1 MTEFLCRLFIKNHND
16 VADPRVRQRYGVLSG
31 ITGIVLNLCLFL
43 LKFLAGTL
51 TGAISITADAFNNL
65 SDAGTSLVTII
76 GFKLSAKPAD
86 EEHPFGHGRIEYL
99 AGLGISMV
107 IFVVGFELL
116 TTSFRKILHPEQ
128 LSGEILLPLLL
139 LIGSVLVKLWMSFFN
154 RKLSQKIH
162 SSAME
167 AAATD
172 SLTDSVATSAVIL
185 GLLVGHFS
193 GIAIDGYLGCAVAF
207 FIMYSGFKTA
217 KDSISP
223 LLGQPADPELVQK
236 IRDLVLQHK
245 EILGM
250 HDLII
255 HDYGPGRRIISLHAE
270 VPCDG
275 DILKI
280 HDTVDL
286 VEMELRQ
293 KLKCT
298 ATIHMDPI
306 DTSDAYTAK
315 LRKDVEEIVK
325 EMDAGLSIHDF
336 RIVRGDTHTNLIFD
350 VVTPYHAALSD
361 AQIAA
366 ELRKRI
372 REKDPTC
379 FAVIQVE
386 RSST

>member
-1 MTEFLCRLFIKNHND
+1 MTDFLCRLFIKNHNE
-16 VADPRVRQRYGVLSG
+16 VQDPHVRQRYGILSG

-51 TGAISITADAFNNL
+51 TGAISVTADAFNNL

-99 AGLGISMV
+99 AGLAISMA

-116 TTSFRKILHPEQ
+116 TSSFHKILNPEP
-128 LSGEILLPLLL
+128 LSGTILLPLLL
-139 LIGSVLVKLWMSFFN
+139 LICSVLVKIWMSFFN
-154 RKLSQKIH
+154 RKLSKKIH

-167 AAATD
+167 AASAD
-172 SLTDSVATSAVIL
+172 SLTDSIATSAVIL
-185 GLLVGHFS
+185 GLLIGHFS
-193 GIAIDGYLGCAVAF
+193 RISIDGYLGCAVAF

-223 LLGQPADPELVQK
+223 LLGQPADAELVCK
-236 IRDLVLQHK
+236 IRNIVLKHK
-245 EILGM
+245 EIIGM
-250 HDLII
+250 HDLIV
-255 HDYGPGRRIISLHAE
+255 HDYGPGRRMISLHAE
-270 VPCDG
+270 VSG
-275 DILKI
+275 DENILKA
-280 HDTVDL
+280 HDAVDL
-286 VEMELRQ
+286 VEMELRSE
-293 KLKCT
+293 LKCI

-306 DTSDAYTAK
+306 DTSDTYTAK
-315 LRKDVEEIVK
+315 LRLDVEEMVK

-336 RIVRGDTHTNLIFD
+336 RIVRGETHTNLIFD
-350 VVTPYHAALSD
+350 VVTPYHATLSD
-361 AQIAA
+361 AQIAT
-366 ELRKRI
+366 ELRRRI

-386 RSST
+386 RSYT